1 MKREKQPKRLRQMI
15 QRYINS
21 SPRAKSMVL
30 INMTMIIF
38 CTLFLAM
45 IIYLMVFVSTSGVTL
60 YNNSYNNR
68 QELQYRY
75 VIRGNIY
82 SSDGEV
88 LAETRIDENGNEIRY
103 YPYGSMFAHAVGYA
117 VNGRMGI
124 EDYANYYLM
133 HTGASLS
140 ERVSNDL
147 ENVKD
152 PGYNVGSTLSVELQK
167 VADDYLGMYSGAV
180 IVSEAK
186 TGRILVLLS
195 HPDFNPGTIKEDW
208 ESITT
213 VPGNSQLLNRATQGL
228 YPPGS
233 TFKIITAL
241 EYYRENP
248 DSWQDYSYTCN
259 GSITHDDYRVSCIY
273 GTVHGEVDLES
284 SFARSC
290 NSSFVN
296 IGLSLNRNSW
306 ENTMNSLYFNRP
318 IPTDMVAGSSSVY
331 VGAGSTDYDI
341 MQTSIGQGRTV
352 MTPLHLNMITQAI
365 ANNGVMMKPYI
376 IDEIVDEHGNIIRD
390 FQPQSIGRVMT
401 EDEAAYLKDM
411 MMAVVEYGTGRALI
425 TDAYTCAG
433 KTGTA
438 EFAEDINESHAWF
451 TAFAP
456 ADDPEICVTIIIE
469 KAGTGM
475 EYAVPLAKRIFDA
488 YFGV

>member
-1 MKREKQPKRLRQMI
+1 MKERRHPI
-15 QRYINS
+15 QKYINS
-21 SPRAKSMVL
+21 SPREKSMVL
-30 INMTMIIF
+30 INVTMFIF
-38 CTLFLAM
+38 CALFLAM
-45 IIYLMVFVSTSGVTL
+45 FIYLGVIVSRSKIAL

-68 QELQYRY
+68 QELQYKY
-75 VIRGNIY
+75 VLRGSIY

-88 LAETRIDENGNEIRY
+88 LAETRVDENGNEIRY

-133 HTGASLS
+133 HTGATLS
-140 ERVSNDL
+140 ERVNDDL
-147 ENVKD
+147 ENVKH
-152 PGYNVGSTLSVELQK
+152 PGYDVYSTLNVELQK
-167 VADDYLGMYSGAV
+167 VVDDYLGSYNGAV
-180 IVSEAK
+180 IVTEAK
-186 TGRILVLLS
+186 TGRVLVLIS
-195 HPDFNPGTIKEDW
+195 HPDFNPGTIKEEW
-208 ESITT
+208 ENITSN
-213 VPGNSQLLNRATQGL
+213 PENSQLLNRATQGL

-241 EYYRENP
+241 EYYRENK
-248 DSWQDYSYTCN
+248 DSWQDYAYTCD
-259 GSITHDDYRVSCIY
+259 GSIEHGDYRVSCIY
-273 GTVHGEVDLES
+273 GTVHGDLDLEG

-306 ENTMNSLYFNRP
+306 ESTLDSLYFNHA
-318 IPTDMVAGSSSVY
+318 IPTDMVVNSSSAY
-331 VGAGSTDYDI
+331 IGAGSTDYDI
-341 MQTSIGQGRTV
+341 MQTSIGQGKTI

-365 ANNGVMMKPYI
+365 ANKGVMMKPYI
-376 IDEIVDEHGNIIRD
+376 IERIVDDDDEVIKE
-390 FQPQSIGRVMT
+390 FVPESIGTVMT
-401 EDEAAYLKDM
+401 EDEAAYLTDL

-425 TDAYTCAG
+425 TDSYTCAG

-438 EFAEDINESHAWF
+438 EFAQDINESHAWF

-456 ADDPEICVTIIIE
+456 AEDPEICVTIIIE

-475 EYAVPLAKRIFDA
+475 EYAVPLAKMIFDA

>member
-1 MKREKQPKRLRQMI
+1 MKEKWHPIKN
-15 QRYINS
+15 YIDS

-30 INMTMIIF
+30 INLTMIIF
-38 CTLFLAM
+38 CVLFLAM
-45 IIYLMVFVSTSGVTL
+45 FIYLGIFVQTSTVDL

-68 QELQYRY
+68 QELQYKN
-75 VIRGNIY
+75 VTRGTIY

-88 LAETRIDENGNEIRY
+88 LAETRTDDAGNEIRY

-140 ERVSNDL
+140 DKVSNDL

-152 PGYNVGSTLSVELQK
+152 PGYDVYSTLNVELQK
-167 VADDYLGMYSGAV
+167 VVDDYLGSYNGAV
-180 IVSEAK
+180 IVTEAK
-186 TGRILVLLS
+186 TGRVLVLIS

-208 ESITT
+208 ESITSN
-213 VPGNSQLLNRATQGL
+213 PENSQLLNRATQGL

-248 DSWQDYSYTCN
+248 GEWENYKYNCE
-259 GSITHDDYRVSCIY
+259 GSINHGDYRVSCIY
-273 GTVHGEVDLES
+273 GTVHGELNLEE

-296 IGLSLNRNSW
+296 IGLSLSRNRW
-306 ENTMNSLYFNRP
+306 ADTMEDLYFNRP
-318 IPTDMVAGSSSVY
+318 IPTDIVVNTSSAY
-331 VGAGSTDYDI
+331 IGAGSTDYDI
-341 MQTSIGQGRTV
+341 MQTSIGQGKTV

-376 IDEIVDEHGNIIRD
+376 IEKIVDDDGNIVRD
-390 FQPQSIGRVMT
+390 FEPESIGQVMSA
-401 EDEAAYLKDM
+401 DEAAYLTDL

-425 TDAYTCAG
+425 TDSYTCAG

-438 EFAEDINESHAWF
+438 EFAQDINESHAWF

-456 ADDPEICVTIIIE
+456 AEDPEICVTIIIE

-475 EYAVPLAKRIFDA
+475 EYAVPLAKMIFDA